1 MIKKM
6 TERIS
11 EMISKSKKKVLAAAA
26 FVGMTGF
33 AYAGPIGSATSE
45 LAQYRSEISGLVYAV
60 GGIVGFVG
68 GLRIYNKWQNGDQ
81 DVNKELLGYGGA
93 MIFLFIVPT
102 VVGAFFP

>member
-1 MIKKM
+1 MMKK
-6 TERIS
+6 TVKKIAGTL
-11 EMISKSKKKVLAAAA
+11 SKRKLLSMALVLGMSSLA
-26 FVGMTGF
+26 F
-33 AYAGPIGSATSE
+33 AGPIGTATGT
-45 LAQYRSEISGLVYAV
+45 LATYRTEIGGLVYAI

-102 VVGAFFP
+102 IVGAFFP

>member
-1 MIKKM
+1 MKENTKM
-6 TERIS
+6 RIS
-11 EMISKSKKKVLAAAA
+11 RLISRKKNLLTLALLLGMSNLA
-26 FVGMTGF
+26 F
-33 AYAGPIGSATSE
+33 AGPIGSATSQ
-45 LAQYRSEISGLVYAV
+45 LAQYRSEIGGLVYAV

-102 VVGAFFP
+102 IVGAFFP